1 MNVPEFRD
9 GLLQAGTE
17 PGANTPDQ
25 MLALAKHAA
34 GQIDRIVRTAGIK
47 GGD

>member
-1 MNVPEFRD
+1 
-9 GLLQAGTE
+9 LQQAGTE
-17 PGANTPDQ
+17 PGANTPEQ

-34 GQIDRIVRTAGIK
+34 GQIDRIVKASGIK